1 MIGLQLLDA
10 LLTFTH
16 VLIVGFNLLGWIWL
30 RTRKAHFVV
39 VITTAACWFILGIWY
54 GIGYCPVTDWQW
66 QVKEKL
72 GEQNLP
78 NSFIKYW
85 ADKLTGYDVNTQLI
99 DVLIG
104 VCFTV
109 AFVLTIYLNFFFKKR
124 KTMRTR
130 G

>member
-16 VLIVGFNLLGWIWL
+16 LLIVGFNLFGWI
-30 RTRKAHFVV
+30 RPKTRKAHLVV
-39 VITTAACWFILGIWY
+39 VMLTACCWFVLGIWY

-66 QVKEKL
+66 QVKERL

-85 ADKLTGYDVNTQLI
+85 ADKLIGGNVNTQLI

-104 VCFTV
+104 VCFTAV
-109 AFVLTIYLNFFFKKR
+109 FVLTIYLNFFSKKR
-124 KTMRTR
+124 NMRTR
-130 G
+130 A